1 MTAFNVVRFRVKPG
15 MEDEFVE
22 SHRKLQP
29 EFEGFLG
36 GSLIQTGEQTF
47 CLIGEWQSFPS
58 IVAARPQ
65 MIALL
70 DAYRDMLEDLGGEL
84 GITDPVSGVAVAR
97 LAAPKARKKAA
108 RKSPRKT
115 VKKAAGKGAKKTA
128 KKAGKTAKK
137 ATKKAG
143 KTAKKATKKAGRTA
157 KKASPAKRKPAT
169 ARKAA
174 RRR

>member
-22 SHRKLQP
+22 SHRKLRP

-36 GSLIQTGEQTF
+36 GSLIRTGEQTF
-47 CLIGEWQSFPS
+47 CLIGEWRSFPS

-65 MIALL
+65 MIAIL

-84 GITDPVSGVAVAR
+84 GITDPVSGEAVAR
-97 LAAPKARKKAA
+97 LAAPKAGKRVAKKTA
-108 RKSPRKT
+108 RKT
-115 VKKAAGKGAKKTA
+115 AKKAAGIAKKTA
-128 KKAGKTAKK
+128 KKASTTKQK
-137 ATKKAG
+137 AA
-143 KTAKKATKKAGRTA
+143 
-157 KKASPAKRKPAT
+157 PAKRKPGT
-169 ARKAA
+169 ARKAV

>member
-29 EFEGFLG
+29 AFEGFLG
-36 GSLIQTGEQTF
+36 GNLIQTGEQTF

-137 ATKKAG
+137 AA
-143 KTAKKATKKAGRTA
+143 KKAGRTA
-157 KKASPAKRKPAT
+157 KKAAPARRKPAT